1 MSKTIEHG
9 WELRLPAGT
18 PEQMLAVLAAR
29 DRLFGQTI
37 THEAEEGS
45 GDAVEAWF
53 GTVEALDN
61 DHVRLDVLAEVTGP
75 SELLDAA
82 VEALQDLLSELVSE
96 GEQDA
101 KEATLIGRRKAAE
114 VRFVKVENED
124 DERPDLIVPTWLAP
138 DIEIE
143 VPWQLQPVDRS
154 GARWPG
160 DGILGEHGR
169 VFVVPSGDELLLYG
183 LPELEDDE
191 EEAE

>member
-9 WELRLPAGT
+9 WELRLPAAT
-18 PEQMLAVLAAR
+18 PEQVLAVLAAR

-37 THEAEEGS
+37 TLEAEEGS

-53 GTVEALDN
+53 GTVEALDG
-61 DHVRLDVLAEVTGP
+61 DHVRLGILTEVTGP

-82 VEALQDLLSELVSE
+82 VEALEDTLSEIVDE
-96 GEQDA
+96 GTRDA
-101 KEATLIGRRKAAE
+101 AGAKLIGRRKRAE
-114 VRFVKVENED
+114 IRFVRVTNED
-124 DERPDLIVPTWLAP
+124 DERPELIVPSWLAP
-138 DIEIE
+138 NIETD

-183 LPELEDDE
+183 LPALEDDE
-191 EEAE
+191 EEE

>member
-9 WELRLPAGT
+9 WELRLPATT

-37 THEAEEGS
+37 TLEAEEGS

-53 GTVEALDN
+53 GTVEALDG
-61 DHVRLDVLAEVTGP
+61 DHVRLGILTEVTGP

-82 VEALQDLLSELVSE
+82 VEALEDTLSEIVSE
-96 GEQDA
+96 GERDA
-101 KEATLIGRRKAAE
+101 AEATLIGRRRAAE
-114 VRFVKVENED
+114 VRIVRVTNED
-124 DERPDLIVPTWLAP
+124 DERPELIVPSWLAP
-138 DIEIE
+138 NIETD

-160 DGILGEHGR
+160 DGVLGEHGR

-183 LPELEDDE
+183 LPALEDDE
-191 EEAE
+191 EEA